1 MEVVDE
7 KYITIEDV
15 AKHYSVS
22 ISTVRSWM
30 RADIIPALKIAN
42 VYRFKLSDVDAAL
55 KNYSKAKEIEGQ
67 KKDPRQLELDFNP
80 DKDL

>member
-1 MEVVDE
+1 
-7 KYITIEDV
+7 
-15 AKHYSVS
+15 
-22 ISTVRSWM
+22 
-30 RADIIPALKIAN
+30 

-55 KNYSKAKEIEGQ
+55 KNYSKAKEIEEQ

>member
-55 KNYSKAKEIEGQ
+55 KHYSKAKEDRGTEE
-67 KKDPRQLELDFNP
+67 RSSAVRT
-80 DKDL
+80 